1 MMNIKKKYEELCE
14 LIRGDSPNWTH
25 EEIVERLEESRDALW
40 SLEDP
45 QSYIEWFEEHGTF
58 KNKWLYQM
66 AKTRENA

>member
-25 EEIVERLEESRDALW
+25 EEIVERLEETRDALW

-66 AKTRENA
+66 AKTREDA